1 MELINVCFN
10 VFLHFQAWF
19 KQRYALSTLQPCK
32 LAGWYP
38 INLSEVKL
46 GRHRG
51 VKGDQNKK
59 SRKIYLCVVEKKNS
73 QRDRIIFTNKKN
85 FFSFEK
91 YSISMGIFLVH
102 DAQVN
107 FS

>member
-1 MELINVCFN
+1 MFSFIF
-10 VFLHFQAWF
+10 
-19 KQRYALSTLQPCK
+19 RPGLSKDHLQPCK

-59 SRKIYLCVVEKKNS
+59 SRKIYLCVVEKKNF
-73 QRDRIIFTNKKN
+73 QRDRKIFTNKKI
-85 FFSFEK
+85 FFSF
-91 YSISMGIFLVH
+91 
-102 DAQVN
+102 
-107 FS
+107 